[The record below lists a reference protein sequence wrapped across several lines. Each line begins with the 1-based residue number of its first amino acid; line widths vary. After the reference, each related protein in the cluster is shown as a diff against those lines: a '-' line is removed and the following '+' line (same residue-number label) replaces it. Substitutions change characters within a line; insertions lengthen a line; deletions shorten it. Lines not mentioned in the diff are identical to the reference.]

1 MTDRERAE
9 KWANTYPD
17 SEFDPQVV
25 EDDLVADFAAVRADE
40 REGCAKI
47 AETQAPFY
55 VGIDTRIIHGNAKAT
70 AIAAAIRARGDSE

>member
-40 REGCAKI
+40 REQIGKVIVADPSICASCAAY
-47 AETQAPFY
+47 AEQ
-55 VGIDTRIIHGNAKAT
+55 D
-70 AIAAAIRARGDSE
+70 IRARGDSDE